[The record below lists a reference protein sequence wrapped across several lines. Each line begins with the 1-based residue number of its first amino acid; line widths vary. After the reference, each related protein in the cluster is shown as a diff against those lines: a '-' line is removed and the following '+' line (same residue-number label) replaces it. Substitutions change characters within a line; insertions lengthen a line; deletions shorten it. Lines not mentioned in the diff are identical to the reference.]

1 MSNDQ
6 LRFIM
11 MIGISGSGKST
22 IAKDIAN
29 TKDNDIKIISSDA
42 IRKELLGD
50 EENQDKNAFVFEEM
64 GKRTKQALK
73 DGKHVVYDATN
84 ISRKKRRGFLQQLPK
99 NVEKIAY
106 FVSTDYTN
114 SLINNENRER
124 QVPEHVIKRMYKNMQ
139 VPIYSEGWDKIIVE
153 YEPWLVE
160 DDLPKQFTDAVRAG
174 VLVGREGYELMS
186 FLATYFDEFSV
197 IYDLAQD
204 SKYHSFTVSRHTY
217 YVYKHVLDNYP
228 EGDDKELMLWTALLH
243 DIGKKFCKSFYNRK
257 NEETRYANFIGHENV
272 GSQIAMNF
280 LKMMNFS
287 DEFIYNVSTLIHFHM
302 YLLDENANRDK
313 LKGYVGEEMFNKL
326 DFLREADTL
335 AH

>member
-1 MSNDQ
+1 MSNDK

-22 IAKDIAN
+22 IANEIAN
-29 TKDNDIKIISSDA
+29 TKDNDIVVVSSDA

-50 EENQDKNAFVFEEM
+50 EENQDKNSLVFQEM
-64 GKRTKQALK
+64 FSRTKQALN

-84 ISRKKRRGFLQQLPK
+84 ISRKKRRGLLQQLPK
-99 NVEKIAY
+99 GVEKIAY
-106 FVSTDYTN
+106 FVSTEYLN
-114 SLINNENRER
+114 SLTNNENRER
-124 QVPEHVIKRMYKNMQ
+124 KVPEYVIKRMYKNMQ
-139 VPIYSEGWDKIIVE
+139 VPIYSEGWDKIIVD
-153 YEPWLVE
+153 YEPWLIE

-174 VLVGREGYELMS
+174 VLVGREGYELMG
-186 FLATYFDEFSV
+186 FLSSYFDEFTD
-197 IYDLAQD
+197 IYELAQD
-204 SKYHSFTVSRHTY
+204 SRYHSFTVSRHTY
-217 YVYKHVLDNYP
+217 YVYKHVLENYP
-228 EGDDKELMLWTALLH
+228 EGEDKELMLWTALLH

-272 GSQIAMNF
+272 GSQIAINF
-280 LKMMNFS
+280 LKMMGFS
-287 DEFIYNVSTLIHFHM
+287 DEFIYKSSTLIHFHM

-313 LKGYVGEEMFNKL
+313 LKGYVGEEMFKQL